1 MTNHS
6 PEDYPPKEK
15 MLSRVIW
22 YLSFRFEP
30 KEKEI
35 SEIKPPLFVTKYK
48 NLAKKI
54 LDVHTVG
61 ERVVCLKMT
70 SIAERAAVNKSLI
83 LRLM

>member
-1 MTNHS
+1 MPLVST
-6 PEDYPPKEK
+6 
-15 MLSRVIW
+15 
-22 YLSFRFEP
+22 
-30 KEKEI
+30 EKEDAQESALASLFLNLVQRNFF

-48 NLAKKI
+48 NLAKKN